1 MPFLLTELPWGQV
14 LVEAAILVA
23 ELLLI
28 LFRLVPFSCYLVIP
42 QALIVGIVCHNLPV
56 KPVGIAASISLRVPL
71 LALTLYAHYAI
82 GMRLPHVHALL
93 LYALDFPFFFDILA
107 WTLLL
112 GRCASLTQQAEAQPT
127 VDLVA
132 ALRKV
137 RPNKPKLGKR
147 VAIVG
152 NGPSVRGVG
161 AKIDTF
167 DEVVRFNHFWCGGDE
182 MVQHRGSRTTVHFSN
197 SYLFT
202 SRNMAH
208 VEPQGSGAV
217 RADSEPV
224 PVLPMLTNSCML
236 APMHLMLRL
245 FPPAGV
251 VSMDVRGVLRH
262 IASAVLFSPAWNER
276 LSAAVSLP
284 RGKYLTTGARPR
296 HSLDTP
302 RMYLTTGARPRHSL
316 DTPLECT
323 SRPARVLDDAGE
335 VEEIVLVGFD
345 GFKPGQPKHYF
356 ENFEPWHE
364 RVLGWFIEDLLKQ
377 SNHDPRSEQLYIGKL
392 LKEGKVKFME

>member
-284 RGKYLTTGARPR
+284 RGKYLTTGMSAVG
-296 HSLDTP
+296 LFCE
-302 RMYLTTGARPRHSL
+302 LL
-316 DTPLECT
+316 
-323 SRPARVLDDAGE
+323 DAGE

>member
-42 QALIVGIVCHNLPV
+42 QALFVGIVCHNLPV
-56 KPVGIAASISLRVPL
+56 KPAGIAASISLRVPL

-112 GRCASLTQQAEAQPT
+112 GRCASLTQQAKAQPI

-147 VAIVG
+147 VVIVG

-161 AKIDTF
+161 TKIDTF

-224 PVLPMLTNSCML
+224 AVLPMLTNSCML

-276 LSAAVSLP
+276 LSAAVELP

-296 HSLDTP
+296 HFLDTP
-302 RMYLTTGARPRHSL
+302 
-316 DTPLECT
+316 
-323 SRPARVLDDAGE
+323 
-335 VEEIVLVGFD
+335 
-345 GFKPGQPKHYF
+345 
-356 ENFEPWHE
+356 
-364 RVLGWFIEDLLKQ
+364 
-377 SNHDPRSEQLYIGKL
+377 
-392 LKEGKVKFME
+392 